1 MSEGAVG
8 PDRGKIEIFAYGGGG
23 PMRLRLRPMRVGD
36 IPEVMKIEVRSFS
49 LPWTE
54 DAFVREIE
62 KIPFSRPLVAEEVEG
77 RNGRAGPAVGGSA
90 TGGPAAG
97 GPAIV
102 GYACWWEVKDECHI
116 TNVTVSPEARR
127 RGVGKFLMREI
138 LKDARRRG
146 AVRATL
152 EARNSN
158 GAAVSLYEG
167 FGFSPVAM
175 RKGYY
180 PDNGE
185 DALVML
191 MEFSPDGGGV

>member
-1 MSEGAVG
+1 MPQEREGVRKSAGEPEGEVSEISRPEEGVA
-8 PDRGKIEIFAYGGGG
+8 PF
-23 PMRLRLRPMRVGD
+23 PRLRLRPMRVAD
-36 IPEVMKIEVRSFS
+36 IPEIMPIEVRSFS
-49 LPWTE
+49 FPWTE

-62 KIPFSRPLVAEEVEG
+62 KIPFSRLIVAEEPG
-77 RNGRAGPAVGGSA
+77 DGDGPGKPV
-90 TGGPAAG
+90 
-97 GPAIV
+97 IV

-127 RGVGKFLMREI
+127 RGVAKFLMTGI
-138 LKDARRRG
+138 LNDARRRG

-152 EARNSN
+152 EARISN
-158 GAAVSLYEG
+158 KAAHSLYEK
-167 FGFSPVAM
+167 FGFTPVAM

-191 MEFSPDGGGV
+191 KEFT

>member
-1 MSEGAVG
+1 MSEDAGG
-8 PDRGKIEIFAYGGGG
+8 PDRRKLEIFAQGNG
-23 PMRLRLRPMRVGD
+23 PMRLRLRPMRVSD
-36 IPEVMKIEVRSFS
+36 ISEVMKIEVRSFS

-62 KIPFSRPLVAEEVEG
+62 KIPFSRPVVAEELEG
-77 RNGRAGPAVGGSA
+77 RNGRAGTAVGGSA
-90 TGGPAAG
+90 TGGPAIA
-97 GPAIV
+97 

-116 TNVTVSPEARR
+116 TNVTVSPEVRR

-138 LKDARRRG
+138 LKEARRRG

-152 EARNSN
+152 EARISN
-158 GAAVSLYEG
+158 EAAVSLYEG
-167 FGFSPVAM
+167 FGFAPVAM

-191 MEFSPDGGGV
+191 MEFSPDGEGP

>member
-1 MSEGAVG
+1 MS
-8 PDRGKIEIFAYGGGG
+8 
-23 PMRLRLRPMRVGD
+23 LSLRPMRVGD
-36 IPEVMKIEVRSFS
+36 VPEVMKIEVRSFS

-54 DAFVREIE
+54 DAFLREIE
-62 KIPFSRPLVAEEVEG
+62 KIPFSRPLVAEEVAG
-77 RNGRAGPAVGGSA
+77 ANGRTGPA
-90 TGGPAAG
+90 TGGLV
-97 GPAIV
+97 IV

-116 TNVTVSPEARR
+116 TNVTVSPKARR
-127 RGVGKFLMREI
+127 RGVGKFLMTEI

-152 EARNSN
+152 EARIGNE
-158 GAAVSLYEG
+158 AAVSLYEG
-167 FGFSPVAM
+167 FGFIPVAM